1 MRRRIFLAGLAA
13 GLAAPAAR
21 AQDKPAEAEW
31 GAPTADYTA
40 TLTFTDNRG
49 QRVAMRLAYTD
60 LKQRLEYLDR
70 SGREQEVVIVDG
82 EAKLLYVMRPGRK
95 QFGKADYA
103 RPDYDFRVSAA
114 ETKRRFEAAETL
126 DGRAVRQPEHRC
138 ELRGQ
143 PMPPCGEGAGMQ
155 AGDAADAQAFLSL
168 CASLQVDP
176 QRLGDEATKNALRR
190 NTEEA
195 IAHGV
200 FGVPTLEIDGE
211 LFWGA
216 DSIEFLTA

>member
-126 DGRAVRQPEHRC
+126 DGRAVRRYRVEAPER
-138 ELRGQ
+138 
-143 PMPPCGEGAGMQ
+143 
-155 AGDAADAQAFLSL
+155 
-168 CASLQVDP
+168 
-176 QRLGDEATKNALRR
+176 
-190 NTEEA
+190 
-195 IAHGV
+195 
-200 FGVPTLEIDGE
+200 DGE
-211 LFWGA
+211 RYVGLAW
-216 DSIEFLTA
+216 LTAERIVVKLDGEMIVGKRTRKFAMTASDLALGTPPPETFRVPPDYVEVKPRR